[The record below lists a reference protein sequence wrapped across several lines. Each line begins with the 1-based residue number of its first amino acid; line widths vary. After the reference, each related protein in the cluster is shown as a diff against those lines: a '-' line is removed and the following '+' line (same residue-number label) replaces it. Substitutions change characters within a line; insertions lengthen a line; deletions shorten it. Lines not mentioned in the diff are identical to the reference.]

1 MLNCRRVGRYTGC
14 PQWWEGPLQIK
25 SNHFYFQITTAHVP
39 WWVKFLRACSRDNA
53 HIDTTYLQTYTDD
66 NVQYTHTYTQ
76 HTQCTIRHTYSYQYT
91 SCSASLPPSTMIWRA
106 LSTSMAHHLNPSPS
120 EAVQNKAVSLRQHC
134 LVSSSR
140 CCRISPSK
148 TRKKVFTCRPE
159 AMGSCLT
166 YPSWRSRQRSAQ
178 CSSGRWGNNQLMVN
192 TKLKVYQACVLSSL
206 LYGSETWSTY
216 IRQENRL
223 ESFHLCCLLGILS
236 ITWQCH
242 QHWSAGESRLPLDV
256 SNALWA
262 LTAMAWACASYG
274 GPPKDL
280 LYGELAMGHH
290 PKGCPMLRFKDVCK
304 RDMKLTD
311 IDPNS
316 WELVA
321 TNCWHW
327 RHVVREGVKRGE
339 EKRNLQLED
348 KRQWRKQRQQKQ
360 IQTSYLPWTAS
371 RGCTEEPGTRDE
383 ETRNFFETFN
393 EHGTEIAGDRYTHSK
408 TLDI

>member
-1 MLNCRRVGRYTGC
+1 MCNIHIHILSTHSVLLDILTVINTLVAQHHCLL
-14 PQWWEGPLQIK
+14 PQWYEGHYQ
-25 SNHFYFQITTAHVP
+25 
-39 WWVKFLRACSRDNA
+39 LRWRIIWTLHHQRSSAKQGCVLAPTLFGIFFSLLPNFAFKDSEEGV
-53 HIDTTYLQTYTDD
+53 HLQTRSDGKLFNYP
-66 NVQYTHTYTQ
+66 
-76 HTQCTIRHTYSYQYT
+76 
-91 SCSASLPPSTMIWRA
+91 AWR
-106 LSTSMAHHLNPSPS
+106 P
-120 EAVQNKAVSLRQHC
+120 
-134 LVSSSR
+134 
-140 CCRISPSK
+140 
-148 TRKKVFTCRPE
+148 
-159 AMGSCLT
+159 
-166 YPSWRSRQRSAQ
+166 RQRSAQ

-262 LTAMAWACASYG
+262 LTAMAWACTSYG

-280 LYGELAMGHH
+280 LCGKLGMGHH
-290 PKGCPMLRFKDVCK
+290 PKGRPMLHFKDVCK

-339 EKRNLQLED
+339 EKRNLQLKD
-348 KRQWRKQRQQKQ
+348 KRQWRKQKQ
-360 IQTSYLPWTAS
+360 
-371 RGCTEEPGTRDE
+371 
-383 ETRNFFETFN
+383 
-393 EHGTEIAGDRYTHSK
+393 
-408 TLDI
+408 